1 MYKDFELIKE
11 YDAPN
16 YENIR
21 QNLKKYELL
30 NYIKIQDGGFFRFKN
45 KEQIYDAIVADDLSA
60 VENLLKY
67 IQEKDEYVFMDLKKD
82 MFVPEESL
90 QQISKK
96 IKLKLDCNA
105 FCYLKNDIETD
116 ALENIKPLNINQAEF
131 IFDNYDEKET
141 SSLIEI
147 KEYIKRGPALGYY
160 QDNKLLGFV
169 LVHDDGQIGVLQV
182 LNEYRRQGIAK
193 KLTKAITKEVLKAGR
208 VPGLEILKGNEASI
222 RVATSLGF
230 EHMGQELWLIF

>member
-1 MYKDFELIKE
+1 MFKNFEFIKE

-30 NYIKIQDGGFFRFKN
+30 NYIKITGGAFFRFKN
-45 KEQIYDAIVADDLSA
+45 KEQIYDAIIVDTLLAA
-60 VENLLKY
+60 ENLFAY
-67 IQEKDEYVFMDLKKD
+67 IQEKDEYVFMNLKKD
-82 MFVPEESL
+82 VFVPEEAL
-90 QQISKK
+90 QKISKK

-105 FCYLKNDIETD
+105 YCYLKNDIEAED
-116 ALENIKPLNINQAEF
+116 IENIKPLNISQAEF

-147 KEYIKRGPALGYY
+147 REYIKRGPALGYY
-160 QDNKLLGFV
+160 QDEKLLGFV

-182 LNEYRRQGIAK
+182 LKEYRRRGIAK
-193 KLTKAITKEVLKAGR
+193 KLMKAITKEVLNLRR
-208 VPGLEILKGNEASI
+208 VPGLEVLIGNEASI
-222 RVATSLGF
+222 SVVTSIGY
-230 EHMGQELWLIF
+230 EHIGQELWLIF

>member
-1 MYKDFELIKE
+1 MFKDLELIKE

-21 QNLKKYELL
+21 QNLRNHELL
-30 NYIKIQDGGFFRFKN
+30 NYIKITGGAFFRFKN
-45 KEQIYDAIVADDLSA
+45 KEQIYDAIVADELSA

-67 IQEKDEYVFMDLKKD
+67 IDEKDEYVFMDLKKD
-82 MFVPEESL
+82 VFVPEESL
-90 QQISKK
+90 QKISKK

-105 FCYLKNDIETD
+105 YCYLKNDIE
-116 ALENIKPLNINQAEF
+116 AENLENIKPLNISQAEF
-131 IFDNYDEKET
+131 IFDNYNEKET

-160 QDNKLLGFV
+160 QDEKLLGFV

-193 KLTKAITKEVLKAGR
+193 KLMKAITKEVLNLRR
-208 VPGLEILKGNEASI
+208 VPGLEVLIGNEASI
-222 RVATSLGF
+222 SLVTSIGF
-230 EHMGQELWLIF
+230 EHLGQELWLIF